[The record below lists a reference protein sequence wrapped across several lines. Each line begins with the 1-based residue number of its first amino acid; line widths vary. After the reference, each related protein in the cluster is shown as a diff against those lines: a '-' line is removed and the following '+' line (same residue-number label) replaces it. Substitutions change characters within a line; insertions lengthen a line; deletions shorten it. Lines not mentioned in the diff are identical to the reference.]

1 MKEILRK
8 YAGGGPPVSKL
19 LSKGLRAGGK
29 VLGPVGTAIDAA
41 NQGYDVYNYN
51 NQLNDFHKANYLH
64 PDSNEDKSSYLK
76 RIGLSLLDPAPLSTM
91 AAITGFTSPINM
103 DAASLVNKTNRIV
116 RENKILKDAGKERS
130 WYDIGKQ
137 WLFTQ

>member
-1 MKEILRK
+1 MKEILRR
-8 YAGGGPPVSKL
+8 YADGGPPVSKL
-19 LSKGLRAGGK
+19 LSKGLRAGSK
-29 VLGPVGTAIDAA
+29 VLGPVGTALDAGI
-41 NQGYDVYNYN
+41 QGKQIYDYNKD
-51 NQLNDFHKANYLH
+51 LNDVHNKGYFHK
-64 PDSNEDKSSYLK
+64 DSNEDKSSYLK

-91 AAITGFTSPINM
+91 AAIGGFTSPINM

-116 RENKILKDAGKERS
+116 KENKILKDAGKERS